1 MAPVELLYFP
11 FRFRHS
17 ANPLSNTLRSTPF
30 LTRHIVTLTI
40 RQLSPPLYKAKQAG
54 VPERFDFL
62 VSCFIVKE
70 EHLRVRDSCFL
81 VDRFKVPEF

>member
-1 MAPVELLYFP
+1 MALVELLYFP

-17 ANPLSNTLRSTPF
+17 ANPLSKTLRSTPF
-30 LTRHIVTLTI
+30 LTRHIVTLYDSSAIST
-40 RQLSPPLYKAKQAG
+40 RYKAKRAD

-62 VSCFIVKE
+62 ISCFIVKE

-81 VDRFKVPEF
+81 MDRLEVPEF